1 MKRGLTVYSRVQ
13 QRTKTILDMI
23 SFAGAAPTKPTALKR
38 NYKGMRARL
47 GDKWTPVCK
56 AVLDVL
62 KRNFMVVLIDEYLTS
77 QMCHSCHNKMV
88 PRKGAP
94 REKYCNHCSC
104 DVDRD
109 VNAAKNMLEVFLFHV
124 RGLGRP
130 DYLCRPKQRACKLC
144 QRICRRKPKSNCV
157 FSCDFRLSAAVCAC
171 LAFYF
176 SDIRC
181 LYGVTCVV
189 WFGVM

>member
-1 MKRGLTVYSRVQ
+1 VLIRPSQPSSLWEGT
-13 QRTKTILDMI
+13 TK
-23 SFAGAAPTKPTALKR
+23 GCVALC
-38 NYKGMRARL
+38 ARL

-130 DYLCRPKQRACKLC
+130 DYLCRPKQC
-144 QRICRRKPKSNCV
+144 
-157 FSCDFRLSAAVCAC
+157 AVQAVPIHMPQE
-171 LAFYF
+171 AE
-176 SDIRC
+176 
-181 LYGVTCVV
+181 V
-189 WFGVM
+189 